1 MLYSQGKEGVAVPEC
16 EKEVLRDGPG
26 EANTLSF
33 HLPWIKDKWWYTYR
47 MKYFSISVFQKLSAH
62 EIKDYHKK
70 AQQKA
75 KHFVMSFEAVTHDKH
90 ETDKYQ
96 KNLHILKLITKAA
109 LLCSGQG
116 IAFQFHRK
124 QSNYKEGYHE
134 I

>member
-1 MLYSQGKEGVAVPEC
+1 
-16 EKEVLRDGPG
+16 
-26 EANTLSF
+26 
-33 HLPWIKDKWWYTYR
+33 
-47 MKYFSISVFQKLSAH
+47 
-62 EIKDYHKK
+62 
-70 AQQKA
+70 
-75 KHFVMSFEAVTHDKH
+75 MSFEAVTHDKH

-134 I
+134 IWVNRENFIAIINAFAKLDPILQDHLKNGQKKCKNDIMENPEWYNSFSSGVLKEENNGGYTEHYVIIADQVTDQFSNE